1 MRKEQL
7 MKHLINIDDVTGE
20 NTQNHDPRRPQI
32 SDHPHNTLLNGGSR
46 SGTNAQLKQMHCSI

>member
-46 SGTNAQLKQMHCSI
+46 SGTNA